1 MALANVTPLN
11 PSNPIPVYG
20 VEKVEKEQKLAKTKA
35 APKAKPQARMAKNS
49 KEDETDI
56 NFKIAMCAYYKAEA
70 RGFASGFEMQDW
82 LAAEAEI
89 KNENR

>member
-1 MALANVTPLN
+1 MAIANVTPLN

-20 VEKVEKEQKLAKTKA
+20 VEKEQKLAKTKA
-35 APKAKPQARMAKNS
+35 APKAKPQARMTKNS
-49 KEDETDI
+49 KDDETDL

-70 RGFASGFEMQDW
+70 RGFAQGFEMQDW